1 MLPPDDMS
9 KAGAIEQ
16 PSRHMSR
23 RDFLNERRQSILQ
36 QKHTDTLLPV
46 NTDTLTGRNTWRPAK
61 HLREENIRLRW
72 ELSNLQDR
80 FEKEQAAIHSSYRQ
94 QIEEYQRHLR
104 DLMEDHNRL
113 QGAKLALEDRYQEL
127 YHNFQN
133 AVEEEAS
140 KMITEAVRTVELAPE
155 HTPVLLRDARKTIEL
170 HVRQTE
176 DQHIAQALYLMREAQ
191 HKAQQLEQE
200 LDQERRQM
208 EAERQSL
215 LNLQNSVRTQAKLR
229 FESQRTRL
237 RARWM
242 GTVIMTVVMS
252 LICFLIIQAS
262 FLYFLSLSFPLSTIA
277 ALIVCAVLSFFL
289 ARLSI
294 YIGHIRES
302 APYTMIAKKET

>member
-1 MLPPDDMS
+1 MLPPDDLS
-9 KAGAIEQ
+9 DAGAIEQ
-16 PSRHMSR
+16 PSRPMNR

-36 QKHTDTLLPV
+36 QKHTDALPSV
-46 NTDTLTGRNTWRPAK
+46 DPDAADGKKTWRPAK

-72 ELSNLQDR
+72 ELSNVQEQ
-80 FEKEQAAIHSSYRQ
+80 FERELATAHSSYQQ

-104 DLMEDHNRL
+104 DLMEDHNHL
-113 QGAKLALEDRYQEL
+113 QEAKLELERRYQEL

-140 KMITEAVRTVELAPE
+140 KMITEAVHTVEITPE

-170 HVRQTE
+170 HARQAE

-191 HKAQQLEQE
+191 RKAQQLEQE

-208 EAERQSL
+208 EAERQGL
-215 LNLQNSVRTQAKLR
+215 LNLQNSVRTQARLR
-229 FESQRTRL
+229 YEAQRTRL

-242 GTVIMTVVMS
+242 GTVIMTAIMS
-252 LICFLIIQAS
+252 LICFLVIQAS
-262 FLYFLSLSFPLSTIA
+262 FLYFLGLSLPTSTIA
-277 ALIVCAVLSFFL
+277 ALVICAVLSFFL

-294 YIGHIRES
+294 YISHIRES
-302 APYTMIAKKET
+302 TPHIKKEA